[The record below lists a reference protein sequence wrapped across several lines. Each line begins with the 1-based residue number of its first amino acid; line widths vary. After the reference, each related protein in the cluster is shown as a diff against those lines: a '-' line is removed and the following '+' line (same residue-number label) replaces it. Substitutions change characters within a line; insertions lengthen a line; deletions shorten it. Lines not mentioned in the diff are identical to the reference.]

1 LSKQFNFYINP
12 KRGQVSEQKLSMGQ
26 IQLQGK
32 KVNDVYSTKDYNK
45 FKFRGDNRIV
55 KDNHVKGLIQNMKER
70 GWEPGSYVVINEKGE
85 IIDGQHRVKA
95 AIQVGIPV
103 HYTIEKKAGFETI
116 RNLNRNQ
123 KNWAITDHIHGFV
136 QENNPHYIKL
146 NNFIK
151 EFPELKVTECMM
163 LCKNSFS
170 SVSREEFESGN
181 FKTKDM
187 SKAREWGNNIMSL
200 KPYFKGYS
208 RSIFVRAL
216 VKLLSNKQ
224 EFKFDR
230 FLHKVQL
237 RPNLVFMCGTVE
249 QYVTMIEDVY
259 NYSSRKKIN
268 LRF

>member
-1 LSKQFNFYINP
+1 M
-12 KRGQVSEQKLSMGQ
+12 GQV
-26 IQLQGK
+26 QLLGK

-55 KDNHVKGLIQNMKER
+55 KDSHVKGLIENMKLR

-95 AIQVGIPV
+95 ASQVGITV

-136 QENNPHYIKL
+136 EENNPHYIKL

-151 EFPELKVTECMM
+151 EYKELKVTECMM

-170 SVSREEFESGN
+170 SVPRNEFESGN
-181 FKTKDM
+181 FTTRDM
-187 SKAREWGNNIMSL
+187 TKARLWGDYIMSL
-200 KPYFKGYS
+200 KPFFKGYN
-208 RSIFVRAL
+208 RSIFVRSL
-216 VKLLSNKQ
+216 VKVLSKKP
-224 EFKFDR
+224 EFNFEK

-237 RPNLVFMCGTVE
+237 RPNLVVMCGTVE
-249 QYVTMIEDVY
+249 QYTNMIEEVY
-259 NYSSRKKIN
+259 NFGSRDKIN

>member
-1 LSKQFNFYINP
+1 MS
-12 KRGQVSEQKLSMGQ
+12 Q

-32 KVNDVYSTKDYNK
+32 KVNEVYSTKDYSK

-55 KDNHVKGLIQNMKER
+55 KESHVKGLIENMKTR

-85 IIDGQHRVKA
+85 VIDGQHRVKA
-95 AIQVGIPV
+95 AIQVGIPI

-136 QENNPHYIKL
+136 EENNPHYIKL

-151 EFPELKVTECMM
+151 EYPELKVTECMM

-170 SVSREEFESGN
+170 SVHRNDFESGN
-181 FKTKDM
+181 FTTRDM
-187 SKAREWGNNIMSL
+187 NKAREWANNIMSL
-200 KPYFKGYS
+200 KPYFKGYN

-216 VKLLSNKQ
+216 VKVFSKKQ
-224 EFKFDR
+224 EFNFTK

-237 RPNLVFMCGTVE
+237 RPNMIVMCGTVE
-249 QYVTMIEDVY
+249 QYIGMIEEIY
-259 NYSSRKKIN
+259 NFGNREKIN